1 MSSSDQNWQ
10 TGKLAY
16 GQTLAI
22 RSVAVYLKCFAIKST
37 NFITKGLLTRP
48 KLMEFEDKRVIVTGA
63 TKGLGKAIAL
73 SFAREG
79 AWVAVNYS
87 SDDQSAAATESELA
101 DLASKFMV
109 FKADVSSRPDVEKMI
124 NRVVEQ
130 WGYVDILVNNAGIIR
145 DKLLMFLNEDD
156 WDRVVDVN
164 LKGTY
169 LCSRAIIRTMIAQ
182 KFGRIINITSPSALT
197 GRSGQTNYAAS
208 KGGMISFTKSLA
220 KEMARLGITVN
231 AVCPGVIVT
240 PMTENLDQETT
251 CDLTSRIPMGRLGQP
266 ADVAGA
272 VLFLASERAGY
283 ITGQV
288 LAVDGGLT

>member
-1 MSSSDQNWQ
+1 
-10 TGKLAY
+10 
-16 GQTLAI
+16 
-22 RSVAVYLKCFAIKST
+22 
-37 NFITKGLLTRP
+37 
-48 KLMEFEDKRVIVTGA
+48 MEFKDKRVIVTGA

-79 AWVAVNYS
+79 AWVVANYS

-101 DLASKFMV
+101 ELALKFMV

-124 NRVVEQ
+124 NSVVEQ
-130 WGYVDILVNNAGIIR
+130 WEYVDILVNNAGIIR

-156 WDRVVDVN
+156 WDRVIDIN

-197 GRSGQTNYAAS
+197 GRAGQTNYAAS
-208 KGGMISFTKSLA
+208 KGGIISFTKSLA

-231 AVCPGVIVT
+231 AVCPGVIDT
-240 PMTENLDQETT
+240 PMTENLNQETI
-251 CDLTSRIPMGRLGQP
+251 CDITSKIPMGRLGQP
-266 ADVAGA
+266 EDVAGA
-272 VLFLASERAGY
+272 VLFLASERTGY